1 VSSTPQKR
9 AYTKWVSTTW
19 KPPHRKHRSNA
30 STRPPVLSARPPG
43 LHVAG
48 GKRRALVGLAAADG
62 VPDAGEGDAGHE
74 DDGSV
79 VHGLDGD
86 GDGGRH
92 GEEGDGE
99 ADPGCGKLN
108 VSRFILSM

>member
-1 VSSTPQKR
+1 MGIYNLETS
-9 AYTKWVSTTW
+9 
-19 KPPHRKHRSNA
+19 PPKKHRSNA

-108 VSRFILSM
+108 VSRSILSM